1 MVADTLMGARAA
13 ITGYRRGSSA
23 AVPVISRHLPEVE
36 EPEMD
41 VVTQALHVAS
51 RVGEPTGI
59 VSLTLDLE
67 NPAHRAAYSSALAV
81 LSALGHDP
89 SELCGETVEQHRVS
103 AAVSVAE
110 TFVAEFDRHPMDAA
124 LRRSYTVAVEEI
136 AGEPIRAARIVEDT
150 FPIVRELLRDG
161 VNVENLAQVQY
172 HRWVDA
178 QGDLRSHG

>member
-1 MVADTLMGARAA
+1 MVADTLMGVRAA

-23 AVPVISRHLPEVE
+23 AVPIISRHLPEVE

-89 SELCGETVEQHRVS
+89 SELGGETVEHRVS

-124 LRRSYTVAVEEI
+124 LRRSYMVAVEEI

-178 QGDLRSHG
+178 QGDLRSQG

>member
-23 AVPVISRHLPEVE
+23 AVPIISRHLPEVE

-89 SELCGETVEQHRVS
+89 SELGGETADHRVS

-136 AGEPIRAARIVEDT
+136 AGEPIRAQIVEDT

-161 VNVENLAQVQY
+161 VNVESLAQVQY